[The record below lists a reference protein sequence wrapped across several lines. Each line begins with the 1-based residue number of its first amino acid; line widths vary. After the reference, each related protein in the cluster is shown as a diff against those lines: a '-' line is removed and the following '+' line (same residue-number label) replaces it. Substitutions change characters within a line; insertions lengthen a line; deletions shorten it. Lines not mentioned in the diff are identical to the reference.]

1 VAAVAHDTGGDNMLL
16 TSDGVQLATRSWPSS
31 GTARAI
37 VVLVHGFSA
46 SKDHP
51 NVVALAM
58 RLREQGLDVVSYDA
72 RGHGESGGTC
82 TLGDLEHH
90 DVAAAVAWA
99 RLRSSRVVLVGASLG
114 GVAVLHHAASGPE
127 VAGVV
132 VVSSPSEW
140 RMPLRA
146 RALLMGGLTRTKAG
160 RWVSARHMQVRIH
173 PVWTE
178 PEPPRSLAARVTAPL
193 AIVHGNRDRL
203 IPTRAA
209 LDLYAGG
216 EGNRRLL
223 LVPEMGHAF
232 DRAGHKAIC
241 DAVDWILQQAQGAAS
256 PPPPAPAVLQVEG

>member
-1 VAAVAHDTGGDNMLL
+1 MAEAAHGTGGADVLL
-16 TSDGVQLATRSWPSS
+16 TSDGVQLATRSWRR
-31 GTARAI
+31 GGEARAT

-46 SKDHP
+46 TKDDR
-51 NVVALAM
+51 NVVALAT
-58 RLREQGLDVVSYDA
+58 RLSEQDLDVVSYDA

-99 RLRSSRVVLVGASLG
+99 RTTSSRIVLVGASMG
-114 GVAVLHHAASGPE
+114 GVAVLHHAASGPD

-146 RALLMGGLTRTKAG
+146 RALLTGGLTRTKAG

-173 PVWTE
+173 PVWTA

-193 AIVHGNRDRL
+193 AIVHGHRDRL
-203 IPTRAA
+203 IPARAA
-209 LDLYAGG
+209 HDLYARGDG
-216 EGNRRLL
+216 KRRLL

-232 DRAGHKAIC
+232 DWAGHSAIC
-241 DAVDWILQQAQGAAS
+241 DAVDWILKQSEEGVSQHRS
-256 PPPPAPAVLQVEG
+256 APAGSGLV